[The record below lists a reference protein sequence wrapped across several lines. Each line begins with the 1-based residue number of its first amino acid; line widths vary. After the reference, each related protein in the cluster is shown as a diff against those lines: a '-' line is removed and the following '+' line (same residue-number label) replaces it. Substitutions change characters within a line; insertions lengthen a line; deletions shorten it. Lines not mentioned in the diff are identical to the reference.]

1 VLTFSEARTDP
12 HKVARGTHLLV
23 GQIQQPGLA
32 LRFSRMPGKVR
43 GGPPKLGQFGHEA
56 LADWGYSATQIP
68 ERAKQGM
75 RFSE

>member
-1 VLTFSEARTDP
+1 MLTFSEARTDP

-23 GQIQQPGLA
+23 GQILLLGLA
-32 LRFSRMPGKVR
+32 PRFSRTPGKVLH
-43 GGPPKLGQFGHEA
+43 GPPELGKFGHEA

>member
-1 VLTFSEARTDP
+1 MLTFSEARTDP

-43 GGPPKLGQFGHEA
+43 GGPPELGQFGHAA
-56 LADWGYSATQIP
+56 LADWGYPAMQIP
-68 ERAKQGM
+68 ERAEQGM

>member
-1 VLTFSEARTDP
+1 MLTFSEARTDP

-32 LRFSRMPGKVR
+32 PRFSRMPGKVR
-43 GGPPKLGQFGHEA
+43 GGPPELGQFGHAA
-56 LADWGYSATQIP
+56 LADWGYPAMQIP
-68 ERAKQGM
+68 ERAEQGM

>member
-1 VLTFSEARTDP
+1 MLTFSEARTDP
-12 HKVARGTHLLV
+12 HKVVRGTHLLV
-23 GQIQQPGLA
+23 GQIQQPILA
-32 LRFSRMPGKVR
+32 PRFSRMPGKVLHC
-43 GGPPKLGQFGHEA
+43 PPELGQFGHEA

>member
-1 VLTFSEARTDP
+1 MLTFSEARTDP
-12 HKVARGTHLLV
+12 QKVARGTHLLV

-32 LRFSRMPGKVR
+32 PRFSRMPGKVR